1 VTLEVVEPGFLTT
14 VQDTGRPEWAHLG
27 VPRGGACDRWS
38 LAVANLLAGNDA
50 GAAAIEMTLVGPAL
64 AVRETAT
71 IGLAGADLGGVVLET
86 GRRLEPGRSHRLEAG
101 STITFPGGT
110 SDTNAGLRAYLALPG
125 GLDVPDVL
133 GSASTLLSAG
143 LGGIHGR
150 ALRTGDVLRG
160 RLTSAASVQALAWPR
175 SDGDPIAGRSD
186 QPIRVVAGPSGASV
200 DALVDAE
207 WRVGAA
213 SDRVGLRLEGPSLA
227 GAGDGELLSHG
238 VVDGAIQLPPGGAPI
253 VLLADHQTTGGY
265 PIVAVVISA
274 DHPRIGQLRPG
285 ATMRFVEVS
294 LADAHAALVEQRAAF
309 ERGAAALRRDSGWDD
324 LWQSAGA

>member
-1 VTLEVVEPGFLTT
+1 MTLEVVEPGFLTT
-14 VQDTGRPEWAHLG
+14 VQDAGRPEWAHLG

-50 GAAAIEMTLVGPAL
+50 GAAAIEMTLAGPAL
-64 AVRETAT
+64 AVRETT
-71 IGLAGADLGGVVLET
+71 MIGLAGANLDGVVLGT

-101 STITFPGGT
+101 WTVAFPGGT
-110 SDTNAGLRAYLALPG
+110 STADAGLRAYLALPG
-125 GLDVPDVL
+125 GLDVKDVL

-143 LGGIHGR
+143 FGGIDGR

-160 RLTSAASVQALAWPR
+160 RRGGEAAAQGLAWPT
-175 SDGDPIAGRSD
+175 SDGDPIAGRTG
-186 QPIRVVAGPSGASV
+186 QPIRVVAGPADASL

-227 GAGDGELLSHG
+227 AADVGELLSHG

-285 ATMRFVEVS
+285 ATVRFVDVS
-294 LADAHAALVEQRAAF
+294 LADARAALVEQRTAF